1 MKLVTIIIP
10 AMNEGEVIGNVVNNV
25 RDAIQTQLFAFEI
38 IVVDDGSSDQ
48 TGDRALQAGARV
60 IRHHYNLGNGAAI
73 KTGIRNAKGDV
84 IVMMDGDGQ
93 HDPND
98 IPRLL
103 EHIDQ
108 NGMVVGARTKDSQS
122 TWYRGVANAV
132 YNSLASYICSYKIPD
147 LTSGLRAIRTD
158 LARRF
163 LYLLPNTFS
172 YPTTLTMAV
181 FRAGHCVSYV
191 PIQAAPRVGKSK
203 IRLLRDGVR
212 FLLIIFKI
220 ATLYSP
226 LKIFVP
232 ASIFVAL
239 LGFIWYVITV
249 LLVGPKLPPAT
260 TILMISSVLMFFM
273 GLISEQISQVHY
285 AFSENG
291 QEETSATEEL
301 TLMAQQQ
308 INNEEVSVGI
318 EQQLVLKNDDRS

>member
-1 MKLVTIIIP
+1 
-10 AMNEGEVIGNVVNNV
+10 MNSMQAY
-25 RDAIQTQLFAFEI
+25 DYAYEI
-38 IVVDDGSSDQ
+38 IVVDDGSHDQ
-48 TGDRALQAGARV
+48 TGLNALQAGARV

-93 HDPND
+93 HDPED

-103 EHIDQ
+103 EYIDQ

-122 TWYRGVANAV
+122 AWYRGVANAI
-132 YNSLASYICSYKIPD
+132 YNTLASYICSFKIPD
-147 LTSGLRAIRTD
+147 LTSGLRAIHTD
-158 LARRF
+158 LARQF

-181 FRAGHCVSYV
+181 FRAGHCVKYI
-191 PIQAAPRVGKSK
+191 PIRTAPRVGKSK
-203 IRLLRDGVR
+203 IKLLRDGAR

-232 ASIFVAL
+232 ASLFVAA
-239 LGFIWYVITV
+239 LGFIWYGVTV
-249 LLVGPKLPPAT
+249 MLAGPKLPPAS
-260 TILMISSVLMFFM
+260 IVLMISSVLMFFL

-285 AFSENG
+285 AFSENS
-291 QEETSATEEL
+291 QDISSVSEEL
-301 TLMAQQQ
+301 IQPD
-308 INNEEVSVGI
+308 E
-318 EQQLVLKNDDRS
+318 QLVAVKDQLVTR